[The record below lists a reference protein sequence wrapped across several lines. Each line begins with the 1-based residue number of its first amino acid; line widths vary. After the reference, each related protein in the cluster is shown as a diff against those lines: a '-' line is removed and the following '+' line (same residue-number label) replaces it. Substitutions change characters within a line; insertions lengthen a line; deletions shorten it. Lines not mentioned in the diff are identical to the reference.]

1 MFDSDKHQYDDII
14 NLPHHTSPTRPR
26 MSAIDR
32 AAQFSPFAALTGY
45 DAAVN
50 ETARLTEERIEL
62 DEYAKA
68 DLDAKLQMIH
78 DSFADK
84 PEISI
89 TYFVPDGR
97 KAGGAY
103 VTVTGT
109 IKKIDTYEQ
118 NLIMTEGQ
126 IIPINEIIQIDGEL
140 FNGMD
145 IPL

>member
-1 MFDSDKHQYDDII
+1 MFDTDKHQYDDII

-45 DAAVN
+45 DAAVK

-78 DSFADK
+78 DSFADN

-89 TYFVPDGR
+89 TYFIPDER

-126 IIPINEIIQIDGEL
+126 IIPINEIIQLDGEL

>member
-1 MFDSDKHQYDDII
+1 MFDTDKHQYDDII

-45 DAAVN
+45 DAAVK

-78 DSFADK
+78 DNFADK

-89 TYFVPDGR
+89 TYFIPDER

-118 NLIMTEGQ
+118 NLIMTEGP